1 MDVFSACA
9 WRRLAQPLLL
19 FSTLLSFAL
28 LSILCSVTSGTGVI
42 GYRVAI
48 SLLEAGCTDLR
59 VGIWGYDSGAF
70 AQNSFGK
77 QCADEL
83 LERGAEVV
91 DFDWSNPD
99 QFTTALKDVKT
110 VFCSLPH
117 IRNWTDAFP
126 AFLRAC
132 KLRKVEHFVKIS
144 FLRPTHSFKGVAQIA
159 KQYRDN
165 VPFVAFHGT
174 CDDLLELAKADSRI
188 SYTILC
194 TSHLMSS
201 PLLSQGD
208 TLRSERKFVT
218 ASYGMGVNYVS
229 PNDVADAAVV
239 VLLNQ
244 KPYRN
249 KIFNLTG
256 PAPIKDSEVVKLL
269 SKHYGTEIK
278 HVELGYH
285 EYKKDVE
292 DRGIPDWMARDAAAM
307 ERMKSTGI
315 DENRDSYTN
324 DLEMLIGRPPE
335 SFEEYLSHKSSMR
348 GIIH

>member
-1 MDVFSACA
+1 VFIVHRSNLPCVND
-9 WRRLAQPLLL
+9 
-19 FSTLLSFAL
+19 
-28 LSILCSVTSGTGVI
+28 SVTSGTGVI

-48 SLLEAGCTDLR
+48 SLLEAGYKDVR

-70 AQNSFGK
+70 ADNSFSK

-83 LERGAEVV
+83 MERGAEVV
-91 DFDWSNPD
+91 DFDWSNID
-99 QFTTALKDVKT
+99 EFSTALKDVKT

-132 KLRKVEHFVKIS
+132 KHRKVEHFVKIS
-144 FLRPTHSFKGVAQIA
+144 FLRPTHAFKGVAQIA

-165 VPFVAFHGT
+165 VPFVAFHST
-174 CDDLLELAKADSRI
+174 CDDLLELAKTDSRI

-201 PLLSQGD
+201 PLLSQGES
-208 TLRSERKFVT
+208 LRQDHKFVT

-229 PNDVADAAVV
+229 PNDVADAALV

-244 KPYRN
+244 KPFRN
-249 KIFNLTG
+249 KTYNLTG
-256 PAPIKDSEVVKLL
+256 PEPIKDSEVVKLL

-285 EYKKDVE
+285 EYRKDVE
-292 DRGIPDWMARDAAAM
+292 DRGIPEWMARDAAAM

-315 DENRDSYTN
+315 DENRDSYTK
-324 DLEMLIGRPPE
+324 DLEMIIGKPAE
-335 SFEEYLSHKSSMR
+335 DFETYLSHKSSMR
-348 GIIH
+348 IH